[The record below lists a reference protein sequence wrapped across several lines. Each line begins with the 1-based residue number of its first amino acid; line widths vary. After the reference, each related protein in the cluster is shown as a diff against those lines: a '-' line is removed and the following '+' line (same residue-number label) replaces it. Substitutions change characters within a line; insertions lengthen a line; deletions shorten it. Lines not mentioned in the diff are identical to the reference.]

1 MEFMQ
6 GMNMQ
11 QRLCVASMAGTIM
24 VTRSPATA
32 IAVLKEVNGRGPFSS
47 LTLNVVILKDIFVII
62 LYALN
67 LEGIKFAEKVKALIR
82 HC

>member
-1 MEFMQ
+1 MQ
-6 GMNMQ
+6 GMSLQ

-32 IAVLKEVNGRGPFSS
+32 IAVLKEVDGRGPFCS
-47 LTLNVVILKDIFVII
+47 LTLNVVILKDVFVII

-67 LEGIKFAEKVKALIR
+67 IEAVKFAEEVKFSTIARLS
-82 HC
+82 